1 MYSVCIID
9 EDQCDAKSH
18 TCDQLCVFTE
28 DEYHCECRTGYTRS
42 ILNNTCDGN
51 DSNLYCILATVF
63 FLSFSQNKSIEIICE
78 NKNNQ
83 RSWVR
88 VLLGSFSIS
97 QIIPKAI

>member
-51 DSNLYCILATVF
+51 DSYLLYSCNHIL
-63 FLSFSQNKSIEIICE
+63 SIVQSE
-78 NKNNQ
+78 
-83 RSWVR
+83 
-88 VLLGSFSIS
+88 
-97 QIIPKAI
+97 